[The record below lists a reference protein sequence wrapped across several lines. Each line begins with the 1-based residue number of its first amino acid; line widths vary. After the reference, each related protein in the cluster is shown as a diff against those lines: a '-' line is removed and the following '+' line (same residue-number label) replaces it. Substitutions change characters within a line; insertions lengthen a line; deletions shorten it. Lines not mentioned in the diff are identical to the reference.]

1 MRIKS
6 ASFQPDKNKD
16 IIHLLILLTAA
27 LCIGVYLI
35 STTVL
40 IARDGTAFIEYAK
53 KLASDAIAAMV
64 SEYQHPGYP
73 FLILMAHR
81 MAKIVSGS
89 SSIWGWIYSAQFMAL
104 TFRLLTVAVLYFVG
118 KEIVGPRLSFLAI
131 LILILLPKP
140 AGYGSDALSDWPY
153 LFFLASGFLL
163 LIRGALYKRWWQFGF
178 AGLAAGSGYLVRPE
192 CAQLVIFGSLWT
204 ALQLWGAK
212 RVITRGKAALM
223 VVLLLVGFLVPAGP
237 YMKLTGAIFPKKD
250 VGRFSISV
258 NEKESCDVDRIYS
271 ISIYTANFAPK
282 NIAKAF
288 DELIEE
294 IGDTLMWFF
303 GPALLLGAYEY
314 FRQRDWYK
322 PQKFFTAALIALNV
336 PLMIWLFCKY
346 DYISGRHIL
355 PLVVL
360 TIFFVPSGLQVLG
373 NWLSAIFSKT
383 RLEKNQD
390 LNLWFFILLIGG
402 SALCVPKLLTPLHA
416 DKCSYREAA
425 RWLTKHTDQIDIV
438 AVPDTR
444 ISFYAQRKGL
454 KWTEGQ
460 IPEQARYGVKIFEED
475 DNLTEP
481 GRLGKVEYRY
491 VDKKN
496 EKVSVVI
503 YRKLP

>member
-1 MRIKS
+1 MRIKE
-6 ASFQPDKNKD
+6 D
-16 IIHLLILLTAA
+16 IIHLLILLMVA

-35 STTVL
+35 STAVL

-53 KLASDAIAAMV
+53 KLASDPIAAMV

-73 FLILMAHR
+73 FLILAAHR
-81 MAKIVSGS
+81 MAKITSGS
-89 SSIWGWIYSAQFMAL
+89 SSIWGWIYSAQIIAL
-104 TFRLLTVAVLYFVG
+104 TFRLLTVAVLYFIG
-118 KEIVGPRLSFLAI
+118 KEIVGPRFSFLAI

-140 AGYGSDALSDWPY
+140 AGYGSDALSDWPC

-163 LIRGALYKRWWQFGF
+163 LITGAIYKKWWQFGL
-178 AGLAAGSGYLVRPE
+178 AGLAAGSGYLIRPE
-192 CAQLVIFGSLWT
+192 CAQLIVFGSFWT
-204 ALQLWGAK
+204 ALQLLGAK
-212 RVITRGKAALM
+212 RVITRGKAAFMLA
-223 VVLLLVGFLVPAGP
+223 LLLVGFLVPAGP
-237 YMKLTGAIFPKKD
+237 YMKLTGAIFPKKSIVQFD
-250 VGRFSISV
+250 VSRDYKDSYDNGQ
-258 NEKESCDVDRIYS
+258 IYS
-271 ISIYTANFAPK
+271 KYAAGFTQVNV
-282 NIAKAF
+282 AKAF
-288 DELIEE
+288 NELIKET
-294 IGDTLMWFF
+294 GDTLMWFF
-303 GPALLLGAYEY
+303 GPALLLGAYKY
-314 FRQRDWYK
+314 FRQRDWHE
-322 PQKFFTAALIALNV
+322 PQKFFTAVLIALNV

-355 PLVVL
+355 PLVVF

-383 RLEKNQD
+383 RLENNQD

-416 DKCSYREAA
+416 DKRSYRQAA
-425 RWLTKHTDQIDIV
+425 RWLTNHTDQIDIV

-460 IPEQARYGVKIFEED
+460 IPEQARYAVKIFEED
-475 DNLTEP
+475 DNPTEP

-496 EKVSVVI
+496 EKVSLVI
-503 YRKLP
+503 YRK